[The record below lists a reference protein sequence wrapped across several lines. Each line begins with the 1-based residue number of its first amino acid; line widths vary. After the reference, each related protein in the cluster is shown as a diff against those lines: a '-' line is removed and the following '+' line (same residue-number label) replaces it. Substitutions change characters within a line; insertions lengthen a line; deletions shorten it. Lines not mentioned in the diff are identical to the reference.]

1 MGLSMGWY
9 MSSSGSVVDKNMV
22 LRTIYINPALDD
34 WLKQE
39 AFSSRTSKN
48 DLLRQYIE
56 MGILAAA
63 QTDASSPRKY
73 AEVLDIV
80 KDSNAAK
87 VLAKLTKQVA
97 TSKKSG
103 QSATKI
109 LHYTGGYT
117 ASVFGGAKRAAVK
130 KATAKKAVKRVAKKA
145 VKKVAAKRAGAR
157 RAATA

>member
-1 MGLSMGWY
+1 M
-9 MSSSGSVVDKNMV
+9 
-22 LRTIYINPALDD
+22 
-34 WLKQE
+34 
-39 AFSSRTSKN
+39 
-48 DLLRQYIE
+48 
-56 MGILAAA
+56 
-63 QTDASSPRKY
+63 
-73 AEVLDIV
+73 
-80 KDSNAAK
+80 
-87 VLAKLTKQVA
+87 LAKLTKQVA